1 MTKGNENVR
10 PSDADYNTNRTHDD
24 SNTSLNFMN
33 ITHMGHPQSIP
44 KTQSLDIIKLKNRFK
59 NYQHN
64 DNIIYEVKEEQER
77 DTPQRRLKRAEN
89 STANADM
96 SHNYIEEEFSQ
107 KKTPF
112 KQAPKRA
119 T

>member
-1 MTKGNENVR
+1 
-10 PSDADYNTNRTHDD
+10 
-24 SNTSLNFMN
+24 MN

-64 DNIIYEVKEEQER
+64 DDIIYEVKEEQER
-77 DTPQRRLKRAEN
+77 DTPHRRLKGAEK

-96 SHNYIEEEFSQ
+96 SHNFIEEEHSQ

-112 KQAPKRA
+112 KQAPMRA
-119 T
+119 I